1 MTRFAKLAVA
11 AAVATFVLI
20 AAGGLVRATDSGLGC
35 PDWPLCFG
43 GWVPPTDLNAWIE
56 HTHRLIAA
64 VFVGPLVGAVALITV
79 FSDRRRDRPLLAA
92 AVLAGVLVVVQSLI
106 GAAVVLQG
114 LAAELV
120 TVHLAMAL
128 TVFAATIFIAE
139 RAANGP
145 MPAAHL
151 RPGLTRVAALT
162 AIAIFGQMLL
172 GSWVTG
178 HHAGLAFADF
188 PLMNGTLL
196 PAVVGGGAGG
206 AAGASAHERGRRRR
220 RRVDVA
226 RRPQGHRSAAPA
238 PPGDADA
245 SRSWRSR
252 SSSAG

>member
-43 GWVPPTDLNAWIE
+43 DWVPPTDLNAWIE

-79 FSDRRRDRPLLAA
+79 FSDRRRDRPLLIA
-92 AVLAGVLVVVQSLI
+92 AVVAGVLVVVQSLI

-128 TVFAATIFIAE
+128 TVFAGTIFIAE

-145 MPAAHL
+145 MPAAHV
-151 RPGLTRVAALT
+151 RPDLTR
-162 AIAIFGQMLL
+162 
-172 GSWVTG
+172 S
-178 HHAGLAFADF
+178 
-188 PLMNGTLL
+188 
-196 PAVVGGGAGG
+196 
-206 AAGASAHERGRRRR
+206 
-220 RRVDVA
+220 
-226 RRPQGHRSAAPA
+226 
-238 PPGDADA
+238 PP
-245 SRSWRSR
+245 SPRSR
-252 SSSAG
+252 SSPRCCSARGSPVITPGWRIRTFRS